1 MASAIQFAWIADD
14 PRPFHLEEFMRDRDP
29 LFGTRPY
36 DARLILDATTLYRGL
51 DSYDG
56 HNRFGPIGA
65 ARALDW
71 FRLWADQFSPR
82 VQAAIAA
89 GRPEQAVSAG
99 HALDLIARAIDDDA
113 MEARNARHA

>member
-1 MASAIQFAWIADD
+1 MARAIDVAALAAD
-14 PRPFHLEEFMRDRDP
+14 PRPFLLHDALWDSDQ

-36 DARLILDATTLYRGL
+36 DARLILDATSRHRGL
-51 DSYDG
+51 SSYDG

-82 VQAAIAA
+82 IQAAIAA